1 MKKIIGKECPEL
13 KACTSI
19 RELRKAFNEIQ
30 STTAGD
36 VRFCASAGLFAAT
49 KLEAIE
55 SLLYQLTKQTMRMN
69 SLLLKRAKRNP
80 TPYQLKVGRF
90 LKEGK
95 TIQEAHKLAKE
106 L

>member
-1 MKKIIGKECPEL
+1 VKRCKTIKKLEKKYESLAQGYYAPGIY
-13 KACTSI
+13 
-19 RELRKAFNEIQ
+19 FNCE
-30 STTAGD
+30 TT
-36 VRFCASAGLFAAT
+36 LFIAE

-69 SLLLKRAKRNP
+69 TLLLKRGKRNP
-80 TPYQLKVGRF
+80 SPYQLKIGRF